1 MWEGIPEFV
10 ALEPVMEWLHMDVLE
25 VKIGGGDGDYR
36 GISEGIGNTDGNCNI
51 RALLNQY
58 LEKVSDQSVN
68 GTQCKLGHKQFW
80 IGSHC
85 RKGDQ
90 WEIGKVTD
98 ALVVLNV

>member
-1 MWEGIPEFV
+1 MGITEGSRKE
-10 ALEPVMEWLHMDVLE
+10 LETRM
-25 VKIGGGDGDYR
+25 G
-36 GISEGIGNTDGNCNI
+36 I

-68 GTQCKLGHKQFW
+68 GTQCKLGHKQLW

-85 RKGDQ
+85 QKGDQ